1 MYGLVG
7 SMLVLPEN
15 RDTLLSALERGSVD
29 LPGCLSYVI
38 AADAEDPSLVWVTE
52 VWESREAH
60 AASLDLDHVKEAIS
74 EAKHVLL
81 GFGTRVE
88 TEPRRPVTSR

>member
-1 MYGLVG
+1 MYGLMG

-15 RDTLLSALERGSVD
+15 RGVLLSALADASAD
-29 LPGCLSYVI
+29 LPGCLSYVV

-52 VWESREAH
+52 VWESKEAH
-60 AASLDLDHVKEAIS
+60 AASLELDHVKAAIAA
-74 EAKHVLL
+74 AKPVIL

-88 TEPRRPVTSR
+88 TAPVSVR

>member
-1 MYGLVG
+1 MYGLIG
-7 SMLVLPEN
+7 SILVLPEN

-29 LPGCLSYVI
+29 LPGCVSYVV

-52 VWESREAH
+52 VWDSAQAH
-60 AASLDLDHVKEAIS
+60 AASLELDHVRAAIAD
-74 EAKHVLL
+74 AKPVVL

-88 TEPRRPVTSR
+88 TEPHTLR

>member
-1 MYGLVG
+1 MYGLIG

-15 RDTLLSALERGSVD
+15 RDELLRALGEASVD
-29 LPGCLSYVI
+29 LPGCLSYVV

-52 VWESREAH
+52 TWESAEAH
-60 AASLDLDHVKEAIS
+60 AASLELDHVKAAIAQ
-74 EAKHVLL
+74 AKHVLL

-88 TEPRRPVTSR
+88 TTPVSAK